1 MQCVPKWTS
10 QNRRCMVA
18 VPALRSSPQQNAR
31 KPKLPNVKDIRGK
44 TSSKRPQIQ
53 ANQNEGPEK
62 RQHTRMVAQPAFNTA
77 HSKTQTE
84 ANGQMH
90 RQIAKVGTCVHTT
103 ILKSCYHVV
112 PVLYGTGQG

>member
-1 MQCVPKWTS
+1 MQCVPKLTS

-44 TSSKRPQIQ
+44 TSSKRPQVQ
-53 ANQNEGPEK
+53 AHQNEGPEK
-62 RQHTRMVAQPAFNTA
+62 RQHTRMVAQPAVNTA
-77 HSKTQTE
+77 DSKTQTE

-90 RQIAKVGTCVHTT
+90 RRLSGSGVNIVQLAG
-103 ILKSCYHVV
+103 
-112 PVLYGTGQG
+112 